1 VEGGIPA
8 TVEVQVSECTCKN
21 GRPGA
26 AVYVT
31 WDDIVVLVE
40 AETNLYSAAD
50 MVKNSHPRVSEAYL
64 SVIPGIQRLREYVT
78 AAMPPQRRRKAKVR
92 P

>member
-1 VEGGIPA
+1 
-8 TVEVQVSECTCKN
+8 VSGRTCKN
-21 GRPGA
+21 GFPGTEIF
-26 AVYVT
+26 VT
-31 WDDIVVLVE
+31 WDDIVVLIE

-50 MVKNSHPRVSEAYL
+50 MLRRSHPRVSEAYL